1 MKNNNL
7 LGFEIFLKNFPH
19 SFKKYRETRDQY
31 NVSNFQKT
39 ERDFA
44 FIIDKKFNSAVLVNL
59 IQQIDKILI
68 HDVKVFDVYEGENVP
83 DGTKSIALNVII
95 QAYDKTLNEKD
106 LENLCQKII
115 NTVKSATGAELRS

>member
-19 SFKKYRETRDQY
+19 SFKKYREIKDQY
-31 NVSNFQKT
+31 NVSSFQKT

-44 FIIDKKFNSAVLVNL
+44 FIIDKKFNSNVLVNL
-59 IQQIDKILI
+59 IQKIDKILI

-83 DGTKSIALNVII
+83 HNKKSIALNVTLQAMNKTLDENDLDQLNKKII
-95 QAYDKTLNEKD
+95 STVQDKT
-106 LENLCQKII
+106 
-115 NTVKSATGAELRS
+115 GASIRS